1 MRIGTN
7 ITLSTAPHRV
17 AEDVAA
23 AARAGLDTVWTNQ
36 MPGSW
41 DPLALLAAAGPTRG
55 VTLGTAIVPTY
66 PRHPVLAATEART
79 VAAATGVPLTL
90 GLGPSHAW
98 WVTDQLGLPY
108 ASPAAHSAEYLGI
121 VGGLLRGEHVQH
133 QGRFFTVDTQLALPA
148 GPEVSLLLSA
158 LGPRMLA
165 VARDLADGTVAV
177 WVRPSLVAD
186 VLRPALRDDQRVVVQ
201 VLAAVTTEPDALRE
215 QIARDFV
222 AVESMPAYRAVLD
235 RAGLQG
241 PADTLVVGSEEEVA
255 RELRAFADAGTTDLV
270 VSPLGSEG
278 AHVLDVARE
287 VGSATMAG

>member
-23 AARAGLDTVWTNQ
+23 AARAGLDSVWTNQ
-36 MPGSW
+36 MPGHW

-55 VTLGTAIVPTY
+55 VSLGTAIVPTH
-66 PRHPVLAATEART
+66 PRHPVLAATEALT

-98 WVTDQLGLPY
+98 WITDQLGLPY
-108 ASPAAHSAEYLGI
+108 ASPAAHSAEYLEI
-121 VGGLLRGEHVQH
+121 VGGLLRGEHVH
-133 QGRFFTVDTQLALPA
+133 HRGRFFTVDTELAVAAPD
-148 GPEVSLLLSA
+148 VSLLLSA

-177 WVRPSLVAD
+177 WVRPALVAD

-201 VLAAVTTEPDALRE
+201 VLAAVTSEPDVLRE
-215 QIARDFV
+215 RIARDFV

-241 PADTLVVGSEEEVA
+241 PADTLVVGTEEEVA

-278 AHVLDVARE
+278 AHVLEVARE

>member
-23 AARAGLDTVWTNQ
+23 AALAGLDSVWTNQ
-36 MPGSW
+36 MPGHW
-41 DPLALLAAAGPTRG
+41 DPLTLLAAAGPTRG
-55 VTLGTAIVPTY
+55 VSLGTAIVPTY
-66 PRHPVLAATEART
+66 PRHPVTAATEALT
-79 VAAATGVPLTL
+79 IAAATGVPLTL

-108 ASPAAHSAEYLGI
+108 ASPAAHSAEYLEI

-133 QGRFFTVDTQLALPA
+133 RGRFFTVDTELAVAAPD
-148 GPEVSLLLSA
+148 VSLLLSA

-186 VLRPALRDDQRVVVQ
+186 VLRPALRDEQRVVVQ

-215 QIARDFV
+215 RIARDFV

-235 RAGLQG
+235 RAGLRG

-270 VSPLGSEG
+270 VSPLGSESD
-278 AHVLDVARE
+278 HVLDVARE
-287 VGSATMAG
+287 VGSATMAA